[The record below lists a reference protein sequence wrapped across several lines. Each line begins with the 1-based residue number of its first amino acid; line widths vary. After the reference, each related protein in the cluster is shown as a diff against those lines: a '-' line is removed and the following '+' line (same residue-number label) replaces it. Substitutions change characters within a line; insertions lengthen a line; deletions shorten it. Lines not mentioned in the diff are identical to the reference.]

1 MSGKTLKRDVRFDS
15 EGFAVVPY
23 AEAPTSVRW
32 TNICE
37 IVALKHDLFSFDE
50 VCLEFYIDDIGSYI
64 RVGEEDGGFAA
75 FRSEVDR
82 RFGWMPRGLE
92 KSRSHRLLR
101 IEHLFGAAHEERAQ
115 PAARANSAFG
125 PSGSS

>member
-82 RFGWMPRGLE
+82 RFGLDATW
-92 KSRSHRLLR
+92 
-101 IEHLFGAAHEERAQ
+101 FGKVAQ
-115 PAARANSAFG
+115 PPFAENRT
-125 PSGSS
+125 PLWRRT